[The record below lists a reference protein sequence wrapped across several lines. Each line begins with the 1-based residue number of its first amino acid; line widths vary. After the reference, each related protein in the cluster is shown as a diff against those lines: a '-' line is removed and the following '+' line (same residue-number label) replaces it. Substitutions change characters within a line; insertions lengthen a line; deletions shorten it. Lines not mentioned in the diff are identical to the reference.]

1 MKKKKLN
8 SKNNKI
14 MKSSFKKKEN
24 PNNNKEDSSK
34 AYFGLPE
41 FDDIL
46 FIFAIFNSKSSK
58 PFNFHTY
65 F

>member
-1 MKKKKLN
+1 
-8 SKNNKI
+8 

-24 PNNNKEDSSK
+24 PNINKEDTFK

-46 FIFAIFNSKSSK
+46 LNYYI
-58 PFNFHTY
+58 
-65 F
+65 

>member
-1 MKKKKLN
+1 
-8 SKNNKI
+8 

-24 PNNNKEDSSK
+24 PNTNKDDTYK

-46 FIFAIFNSKSSK
+46 LYIYIFSYDFLFKIL
-58 PFNFHTY
+58 NFLTY